1 MNSGDERAPLGR
13 RAVLLSALALAA
25 CSREKGPGYVDPLDA
40 AVAGDWRPNADRSR
54 DRWRH
59 PAETLRL
66 LGLQP
71 GQTVAEF
78 WPGAGYT
85 TAILAPYLR
94 ATGGRLV
101 AAQAP
106 DAELARRYR
115 QRFADAGYGRITHAA
130 FGPASPP
137 PAAPASVD
145 LALFQNVI
153 HLWMAAGL
161 AEKAFADARVILR
174 SGGVLGLEQHRL
186 PGGGP
191 QDPLAASGYVQQAY
205 IRSLAEEFGLR
216 FDGTSEV
223 NANPAD
229 DHSHIFGVW
238 TLPPVRRSSGGGRS
252 LTPEERAAYDGVGES
267 DRMTLRF
274 RKP

>member
-1 MNSGDERAPLGR
+1 MLAST
-13 RAVLLSALALAA
+13 LALAA
-25 CSREKGPGYVDPLDA
+25 CSQERRAGFVDPLDA
-40 AVAGDWRPNADRSR
+40 AVAGNWRPAADRAR
-54 DRWRH
+54 DKWRH
-59 PAETLRL
+59 PAETLRF

-71 GQTVAEF
+71 GQTVTEF

-85 TAILAPYLR
+85 TAILGPYLR
-94 ATGGRLV
+94 ATNGRLI
-101 AAQAP
+101 AAQVP

-115 QRFADAGYGRITHAA
+115 QRFADPGYGRITHAT
-130 FGPASPP
+130 FGPDSPP
-137 PAAPASVD
+137 PAAPGSVD
-145 LALFQNVI
+145 LVLFGNVV

-174 SGGVLGLEQHRL
+174 SGGVLGVEQHRL
-186 PGGGP
+186 PGGGA

-205 IRSLAEEFGLR
+205 LRSMAEEFGLR
-216 FDGTSEV
+216 FDGASEV

-229 DHSHIFGVW
+229 DHSHTFGVW
-238 TLPPVRRSSGGGRS
+238 TLPPVRRSSGGGRT
-252 LTPEERAAYDGVGES
+252 LTPEERAAYDAMGES

>member
-1 MNSGDERAPLGR
+1 MWGR
-13 RAVLLSALALAA
+13 RAVLLSGFALAA
-25 CSREKGPGYVDPLDA
+25 CSGEAEGGYVDPLDA
-40 AVAGDWRPNADRSR
+40 AVAGNWRPVEDKAR

-59 PAETLRL
+59 PAETLRF

-85 TAILAPYLR
+85 TAILGPYLR
-94 ATGGRLV
+94 ATDGRLI

-106 DAELARRYR
+106 GVELVRRYR
-115 QRFADAGYGRITHAA
+115 QRFADPGYGGIVHAI
-130 FGPASPP
+130 FGPDSP
-137 PAAPASVD
+137 PAAAPGAVD
-145 LALFQNVI
+145 LALFGNVI

-161 AEKAFADARVILR
+161 AEKAFADVRMMLR
-174 SGGVLGLEQHRL
+174 SGGVLGVEQHRL

-205 IRSLAEEFGLR
+205 VRTLAEEFGLR

-229 DHSHIFGVW
+229 DHSHTFGVW
-238 TLPPVRRSSGGGRS
+238 TLPPVRRSSGGGRT
-252 LTPEERAAYDGVGES
+252 LTPEERAAYDSVGES